1 MQNLRKF
8 WSAAEFP
15 QGSIFGLTRCK
26 LYMNDLILCTDL
38 FGPILFADDTNLV
51 VKHKKLN
58 MISKTVNEYFDNI
71 FQWGYRNKLT
81 HYVEKTNTY

>member
-1 MQNLRKF
+1 MQNLRKL

-15 QGSIFGLTRCK
+15 QGSIFGPTQCK
-26 LYMNDLILCTDL
+26 LYMNDLILINL

-58 MISKTVNEYFDNI
+58 MISKTVNEYIDNI
-71 FQWGYRNKLT
+71 FQ
-81 HYVEKTNTY
+81 